1 MPWVEYEATV
11 TQGELGPEIAD
22 QKVLLKHVPWK
33 RFHWEPGKDW
43 EDVDW
48 IARIIWASQ

>member
-1 MPWVEYEATV
+1 MTDV
-11 TQGELGPEIAD
+11 IAD
-22 QKVLLKHVPWK
+22 QRALLKQVPWK

-48 IARIIWASQ
+48 VARDHYLTKREIKEQL